1 MKSKENSN
9 INIDIK
15 NPSKNKKN
23 NTIDFRSLCS
33 MNDSNM
39 SAIDKKIKTKYTSAL
54 TYINN
59 LTDKKITIPTSSSIK
74 KHKIQKLKNEML
86 SSLINNIHSTK
97 YKNNTDKNTLNGNHN
112 RNNSINFQEMKGDYF
127 SKKMK
132 NILTSSEKSIDSN
145 SKKNRSTISNLYN
158 NKSINEK
165 TKQKIE
171 QIISIFN
178 PHIIMSDPK
187 ENKTNKQKRKR
198 KNQYQMFDDTSPT
211 YKFKQLRSRKRDER
225 IISDGVVLGQSN
237 DYNELLSDRYVSK
250 VNTHVDFYDTFLGIN
265 TKKSAS
271 CQRIIH
277 MTKVIKSELQG
288 KNNLNMDF
296 DQFKLNNDDNLNKD
310 LFPMTHE
317 RKIKNKLIDFRHFEI
332 FPDINRRNKKE
343 ELLAAYAENNLKI
356 ITEIKGDLKNDENKF
371 VDQSK
376 KMLKDDLKGL
386 NIKFDEK
393 KAEPKID
400 VKEEINIDDLLD

>member
-1 MKSKENSN
+1 
-9 INIDIK
+9 
-15 NPSKNKKN
+15 
-23 NTIDFRSLCS
+23 
-33 MNDSNM
+33 
-39 SAIDKKIKTKYTSAL
+39 
-54 TYINN
+54 
-59 LTDKKITIPTSSSIK
+59 
-74 KHKIQKLKNEML
+74 
-86 SSLINNIHSTK
+86 
-97 YKNNTDKNTLNGNHN
+97 
-112 RNNSINFQEMKGDYF
+112 
-127 SKKMK
+127 
-132 NILTSSEKSIDSN
+132 
-145 SKKNRSTISNLYN
+145 
-158 NKSINEK
+158 
-165 TKQKIE
+165 
-171 QIISIFN
+171 
-178 PHIIMSDPK
+178 MSDPK

-237 DYNELLSDRYVSK
+237 DYNELLTDRYVSK

-393 KAEPKID
+393 KEEPKID

>member
-9 INIDIK
+9 IKIDIK
-15 NPSKNKKN
+15 KPSINKKN

-33 MNDSNM
+33 MNDNNM
-39 SAIDKKIKTKYTSAL
+39 STIDKNIKTKYTSAL
-54 TYINN
+54 NYINN

-132 NILTSSEKSIDSN
+132 NILTSSQKSIDSN

-288 KNNLNMDF
+288 KNNLNMDI

-371 VDQSK
+371 VDESK
-376 KMLKDDLKGL
+376 KMLKDDLERL